1 MKRRNY
7 ERKEIVN
14 YLEKHGWNITQ
25 AAKELGIPKT
35 SFLRAI
41 KRFGI
46 QQGIVSEPE
55 AVKIT
60 EQEPTREEFTTGQEK
75 KKKSRVLVIGDMHEP
90 FAHRNYLEFV
100 REVYNE
106 FGCDKIVFIGDVVD
120 NHSIS
125 YHDHNPDGMSPGS
138 ELQQA
143 KKKLQK
149 WAKAFPEALVC
160 IGNHD
165 ELLYRKAVTHGLPN
179 EVFRG
184 FNGVYGT
191 PVTWQWRLSWE
202 LDNVL
207 YQHGTGNSGESAHKT
222 RALKN
227 RQSTVIGHVH
237 SHAGVAYMAS
247 EKDLIFGMN
256 VGCGIDIKS
265 YAMLYGRNF
274 VCRPTLGCGVVLEGK
289 HAFFIPMDLGTK
301 IKWA

>member
-1 MKRRNY
+1 MRRIY
-7 ERKEIVN
+7 ERKKIISL
-14 YLEKHGWNITQ
+14 LEKYGWSITQ
-25 AAKELGIPKT
+25 SARAAGIPKT

-41 KRFGI
+41 QRFGI
-46 QQGIVSEPE
+46 TKGVLGKTESCIP
-55 AVKIT
+55 K
-60 EQEPTREEFTTGQEK
+60 EQELTREEFTNGQDK

-90 FAHRNYLEFV
+90 FSNRKYLEFV

-106 FGCDKIVFIGDVVD
+106 FGCDQVVFIGDVVD
-120 NHSIS
+120 NHAVS

-143 KKKLQK
+143 KSKLQK
-149 WAKAFPEALVC
+149 WVSAFPKALVC

-165 ELLYRKAVTHGLPN
+165 ELLYRKAVTHGLPS
-179 EVFRG
+179 EAFKG
-184 FNGVYGT
+184 FNGIYGT
-191 PVTWQWRLSWE
+191 PETWQWRLSWDI
-202 LDNVL
+202 DNVL
-207 YQHGTGNSGESAHKT
+207 YQHGTGNSGENAHKS

-265 YAMLYGRNF
+265 YAMVYGRNF